1 MVIDSGTVCI
11 EDATISGGM
20 QVAAEAGVI
29 MSDSSVRGPVNVSG
43 AAQVQVVDSDL
54 RGPVT
59 IQDVAGEVRISDS
72 EIRGPVELTGG
83 EHPEPAIISG
93 NLIRGP
99 LACQDNAAVP
109 IDEGTVNDIKGPAS
123 GQCTDF

>member
-1 MVIDSGTVCI
+1 MRVYRFGGGRATIPAVAGHVCI
-11 EDATISGGM
+11 PNSLT
-20 QVAAEAGVI
+20 
-29 MSDSSVRGPVNVSG
+29 
-43 AAQVQVVDSDL
+43 
-54 RGPVT
+54 
-59 IQDVAGEVRISDS
+59 
-72 EIRGPVELTGG
+72 RGPVELTGG